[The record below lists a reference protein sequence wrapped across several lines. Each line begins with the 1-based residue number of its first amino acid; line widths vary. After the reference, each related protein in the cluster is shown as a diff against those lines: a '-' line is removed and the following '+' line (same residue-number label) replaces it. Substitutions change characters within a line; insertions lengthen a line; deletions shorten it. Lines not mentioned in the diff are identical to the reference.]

1 MAGHSKWANIK
12 HRKARAD
19 EKKGKIFTKLAREI
33 IVAAREGGG
42 DLNSN
47 FRLRLAVQKAR
58 ENNMPNDNIQRAIA
72 KGTGGL
78 EGETYEQT
86 VYEGYAAGGVAVML
100 EVFTNNRNRTV
111 ADIRH
116 IFSRHGGNLG
126 ESGCVAWMFNRK
138 GYITVNKED
147 LSMDEDELF
156 MIALEAG
163 AEDVKNEGDSYG
175 IITGTEQFEAVKS
188 YLEEQK
194 IKIAGAEV
202 TMLPQTTVSITDRD
216 EAGRIIKLMEAL
228 EDHDDVQNVYANF
241 DIPEEYLN

>member
-1 MAGHSKWANIK
+1 
-12 HRKARAD
+12 
-19 EKKGKIFTKLAREI
+19 
-33 IVAAREGGG
+33 
-42 DLNSN
+42 
-47 FRLRLAVQKAR
+47 
-58 ENNMPNDNIQRAIA
+58 
-72 KGTGGL
+72 
-78 EGETYEQT
+78 
-86 VYEGYAAGGVAVML
+86 ML

-126 ESGCVAWMFNRK
+126 ESGCVAWMFSRK

-202 TMLPQTTVSITDRD
+202 PCCRKQ
-216 EAGRIIKLMEAL
+216 
-228 EDHDDVQNVYANF
+228 
-241 DIPEEYLN
+241 P